1 MRILHVLNDIT
12 DRGNGI
18 VNTAVD
24 IAIEQ
29 ARLGHTVAVVSA
41 GGGHEPLLRKG
52 GVEHFQLNDVR
63 RLSKIASSFA
73 IFRRYVNEFKPDV
86 VHAHMRAGLLL
97 AWLLAKFQ
105 HYALVAHLQNVHDRE
120 SVLMGL
126 AQRVFVVSKS
136 VGDTMRGMGVPR
148 KKIRVVLNRTLYS
161 TRLPLLS
168 DIRPARLRRPS
179 IVTVC
184 GMYHRKGIAEL
195 IYAFERIAPKFPEA
209 NLYLVGD
216 GPHRPIFEAQAN
228 ASAFRERIH
237 FEGFQGSQQSYMLAA
252 DVFVLASRRE
262 SFGLVLIEARQAGC
276 SIVASNVD
284 GIPEALDGGRAG
296 ALVEPQNISALSE
309 ALNRMLEHPEE
320 RFHWSERAKQGI
332 EAFGVGVMVQ
342 EIMAVYQELI
352 AAPQIL
358 KTSSTF
364 QSSLDRSH

>member
-1 MRILHVLNDIT
+1 
-12 DRGNGI
+12 
-18 VNTAVD
+18 
-24 IAIEQ
+24 
-29 ARLGHTVAVVSA
+29 
-41 GGGHEPLLRKG
+41 
-52 GVEHFQLNDVR
+52 
-63 RLSKIASSFA
+63 
-73 IFRRYVNEFKPDV
+73 
-86 VHAHMRAGLLL
+86 
-97 AWLLAKFQ
+97 
-105 HYALVAHLQNVHDRE
+105 
-120 SVLMGL
+120 MGL

-237 FEGFQGSQQSYMLAA
+237 FEGFQGSPQSYMLAA
-252 DVFVLASRRE
+252 DVFVL
-262 SFGLVLIEARQAGC
+262 
-276 SIVASNVD
+276 ASNVD

-364 QSSLDRSH
+364 QSSLDRSHDF